1 MYAHKIE
8 CCSGWEIY
16 DIATIWRVFKSITLC
31 ERHFKQKQKSFFCI
45 HARTKREGERVLEAI
60 EPSNPQWEKFRG
72 HLGWGWRGGDWEGQ
86 GVSPFV
92 FCVSRQ
98 GTSYLYQNSATD
110 MLKGVDADC
119 MQNFPL
125 KGKQALHTR

>member
-31 ERHFKQKQKSFFCI
+31 ERRFRQKQKPFFVYI
-45 HARTKREGERVLEAI
+45 HTHKERERVLEAI
-60 EPSNPQWEKFRG
+60 EQSNPQWEKFRG
-72 HLGWGWRGGDWEGQ
+72 HLGWGWRGDDWEGQ
-86 GVSPFV
+86 GRSSFV

-98 GTSYLYQNSATD
+98 GTSYLYQNSSTD
-110 MLKGVDADC
+110 MLKAVDADC
-119 MQNFPL
+119 MQNLPL
-125 KGKQALHTR
+125 KEKQTLHTR